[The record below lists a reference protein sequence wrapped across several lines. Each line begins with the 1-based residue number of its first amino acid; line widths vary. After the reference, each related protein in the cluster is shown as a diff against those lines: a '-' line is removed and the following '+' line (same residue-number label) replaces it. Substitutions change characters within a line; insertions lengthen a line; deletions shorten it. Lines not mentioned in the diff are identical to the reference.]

1 MTAQAESP
9 VTVFD
14 AEEAAVI
21 LKCKVSWLKEKARK
35 REIPFTKIGGSYG
48 WTPGHLAEI
57 IKLFEHRPSGRTDAP
72 VAARRTAPQ
81 GDEVPVLKARTP
93 RRTRGAA

>member
-1 MTAQAESP
+1 MTAQPEAP
-9 VTVFD
+9 VTVFT
-14 AEEAAVI
+14 AEEAAGI
-21 LKCKVSWLKEKARK
+21 LRCTVSWLKEKARK

-57 IKLFEHRPSGRTDAP
+57 IRLFEHRPSGRADAP
-72 VAARRTAPQ
+72 VAARRAKPQ
-81 GDEVPVLKARTP
+81 GDEAPVLKARTP